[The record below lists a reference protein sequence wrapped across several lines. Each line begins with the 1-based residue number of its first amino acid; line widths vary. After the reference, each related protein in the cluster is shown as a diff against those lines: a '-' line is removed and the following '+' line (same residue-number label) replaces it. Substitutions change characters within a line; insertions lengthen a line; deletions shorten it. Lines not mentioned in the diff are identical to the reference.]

1 MGDPETEVVIPRIEN
16 DLVPVFQ
23 LLSAGRLNEVS
34 LQFLPET
41 AVTTMLVSQGYPG
54 DYQTGFSI
62 TGAEQTDLENCIVF
76 HAGTKS
82 MNNEVLTAG
91 GRVIAVTA
99 FGSSVKEAGDKSR
112 DRINGIH
119 YQGKTFRNDI
129 GYEFS

>member
-1 MGDPETEVVIPRIEN
+1 
-16 DLVPVFQ
+16 
-23 LLSAGRLNEVS
+23 
-34 LQFLPET
+34 
-41 AVTTMLVSQGYPG
+41 MLVSQGYPG